1 MEHLKKSICDLFTV
15 EVESKRLAR
24 VITPLQYQGGDQVV
38 VRVRK
43 NDNGFQIDD
52 NGEASF
58 FASLNG
64 GDTESEAFAR
74 WVDEL
79 RLISPVELDDDEVLF
94 ASTASELDIAL
105 YIFRVAE
112 VAQQLYAVSM
122 PRGERVQNDFRE
134 RLQTIIQDIVRE
146 MRLPASQ
153 DAELPIAG
161 GFVADYLI
169 ETKKPIIIIAAT
181 SSARLLEA
189 EVIHEKYKSDKRP
202 VTVIAVAENQAA
214 VGKKQF
220 ERAAYYTDR
229 ALIFD
234 ELAFGSLIKQEAQE
248 LSH

>member
-1 MEHLKKSICDLFTV
+1 MEYLKKSICDLFAV
-15 EVESKRLAR
+15 EVEGKRLAR

-43 NDNGFQIDD
+43 NDEGFQIDD
-52 NGEASF
+52 NGEAAF
-58 FASLNG
+58 FASVNG
-64 GDTESEAFAR
+64 GDTDSEAFAR
-74 WVDEL
+74 WIEEL
-79 RLISPVELDDDEVLF
+79 RFVSPVGIDEDEVISVF
-94 ASTASELDIAL
+94 TKSELDIPL

-122 PRGERVQNDFRE
+122 PRGERIQNDFRE
-134 RLQTIIQDIVRE
+134 RLQAIVHAIVSE
-146 MRLPASQ
+146 MDVPATK

-181 SSARLLEA
+181 SSSRLLEA

-202 VTVIAVAENQAA
+202 VNVIAVAENQAA

-229 ALIFD
+229 TLIFD

>member
-1 MEHLKKSICDLFTV
+1 MDYLKKSICDLFKV
-15 EVESKRLAR
+15 EIESKRLAR

-43 NDNGFQIDD
+43 NDGGFTIDD
-52 NGEASF
+52 NGEAAF
-58 FASLNG
+58 FAAVNG
-64 GDTESEAFAR
+64 GDIESEAFAR
-74 WVDEL
+74 WMEEL
-79 RLISPVELDDDEVLF
+79 QFLSPVGLDDDEILSVT
-94 ASTASELDIAL
+94 TASETDIPL

-134 RLQTIIQDIVRE
+134 RLQAIVHNIVNE
-146 MRLPASQ
+146 MNAPAKQ
-153 DAELPIAG
+153 NAELPIAG

-169 ETKKPIIIIAAT
+169 ETKTPIIIIAAT

-202 VTVIAVAENQAA
+202 VNVIAVAENQAA

-234 ELAFGSLIKQEAQE
+234 ELAFESLIKQEAQE